1 MLETIITGILG
12 VIAGNVSMFIFFRQE
27 RKSKIL
33 DNNAKEQD
41 NEAKESE
48 EWKKLYE
55 CVHDELRERD
65 TKIDTLYE
73 QISEWRDK
81 YNGLASEKAQLE
93 VNNAKMC
100 LLKCEVPSCPNRK
113 PSTGY

>member
-1 MLETIITGILG
+1 MIETIITAILG
-12 VIAGNVSMFIFFRQE
+12 VIAGNVSMFVFFRQE
-27 RKSKIL
+27 RKAKIL
-33 DNNAKEQD
+33 DNT
-41 NEAKESE
+41 AKESE

-65 TKIDTLYE
+65 SKIDTLYE

-81 YNGLASEKAQLE
+81 YNNLASEKAQLE
-93 VNNAKMC
+93 INNAKMC